1 MASDMEYDIS
11 DLLRET
17 SKLKDLLE
25 DPHPDLPTWN
35 SAVARRIETIA
46 GIWEGRWHTEEQ

>member
-35 SAVARRIETIA
+35 SAMARRIETIA